1 MKTGQNHEKCL
12 IEKMM
17 ESLPKTNRTI
27 EQQDNES
34 LNTMDY
40 YKEDNN
46 SRNKNIE
53 EIKFSS
59 KSILDRNNNSK
70 TLDTNEVSLIS
81 KYNFYCKQDIPKKN
95 KNKKIC
101 IPLNRSFFC
110 NKTDKNIQ
118 KRLED
123 KKMNKEYCSR
133 CNSEIE
139 YSTKVCPHCLKP
151 LCRKCLKQIFNRNL
165 DNNDDFDNFDQNL
178 INEKICPNCRNKTC
192 INDFVSLE
200 LSQKN
205 NIIKTKINEPLDSY
219 VNNED
224 STLINQGKKN
234 AIISNNLEDNFPEYD
249 LLMNKIDEKRKEL
262 EIKKNLN
269 LNILEIIKKNIEFE
283 YNNNLNKLNEICLKL
298 KTIQNIF
305 DNKKNKINKHK
316 NYNNTFEL
324 QRIIEEY
331 RNKIKNFSKAVE
343 KFNQRLLMKSKP
355 KAYKLYESKDLS
367 INLLD
372 IYCMKYTEILSNQYI
387 GNAYIKVD
395 RYVNNYVNYLNFSIL
410 IRQNNKESQS
420 LVNKQNF
427 VVNMIINNKLFKL
440 SKTTKDNNQLCLNY
454 ECSLEENVLFSSKN
468 QSNSSNSNTNMKKEE
483 IIIKVI
489 ISELF
494 L

>member
-12 IEKMM
+12 IQKTM

-53 EIKFSS
+53 EIKFSP

-70 TLDTNEVSLIS
+70 TIDTNEDSLIS
-81 KYNFYCKQDIPKKN
+81 KYNFYCKQDIPKKS

-110 NKTDKNIQ
+110 HKTEKNIQ

-123 KKMNKEYCSR
+123 KKMNNEYCIR
-133 CNSEIE
+133 CNSEIK

-200 LSQKN
+200 SNQKSN
-205 NIIKTKINEPLDSY
+205 LTAKINEPLDSPT
-219 VNNED
+219 NSDN
-224 STLINQGKKN
+224 STLISQGEN
-234 AIISNNLEDNFPEYD
+234 NSFISKDLEDHFNEYN
-249 LLMNKIDEKRKEL
+249 LLMNEIEEKKKEI
-262 EIKKNLN
+262 EIKKDLN
-269 LNILEIIKKNIEFE
+269 LNILQLIKKTIEFE
-283 YNNNLNKLNEICLKL
+283 YNNNMNKLNEICLKL
-298 KTIQNIF
+298 KTIQNTF
-305 DNKKNKINKHK
+305 NDKKNKINKYR
-316 NYNNTFEL
+316 NFDNTFEL
-324 QRIIEEY
+324 KQINEEF
-331 RNKIKNFSKAVE
+331 RKKISNFSKYFE
-343 KFNQRLLMKSKP
+343 KVNQRLFLKLKP
-355 KAYKLYESKDLS
+355 KAYKSYESKKLS
-367 INLLD
+367 LNLSD
-372 IYCMKYTEILSNQYI
+372 TYGMKFTEILSNQYI
-387 GNAYIKVD
+387 GNTFIKVD
-395 RYVNNYVNYLNFSIL
+395 RYIKNYVNYLNFSIL
-410 IRQNNKESQS
+410 IRQNNKESQNNNV
-420 LVNKQNF
+420 VNNPKF

-440 SKTTKDNNQLCLNY
+440 IKTKKNNNQLGMNY
-454 ECSLEENVLFSSKN
+454 EYSLEESSIFAFKN
-468 QSNSSNSNTNMKKEE
+468 QSNSTNTIMKKDEFDV
-483 IIIKVI
+483 KVI
-489 ISELF
+489 ITELF